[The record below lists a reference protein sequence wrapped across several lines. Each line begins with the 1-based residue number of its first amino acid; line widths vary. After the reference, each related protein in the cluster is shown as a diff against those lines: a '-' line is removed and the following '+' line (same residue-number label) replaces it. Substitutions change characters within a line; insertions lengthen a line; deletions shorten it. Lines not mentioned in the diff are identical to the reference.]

1 MSYIEFY
8 LQKLSDANPNV
19 RKRVAE
25 LLGTSRK
32 PSALSRLR
40 SVLPNEENPDAQIA
54 MQQAIESLAVSLDTM
69 N

>member
-54 MQQAIESLAVSLDTM
+54 MQQAIESLTVSLGT
-69 N
+69 